1 MTGADPLLLALV
13 VAGFALLLRV
23 WSLRRTGRERTD
35 LAEPS
40 LLAQFARLPAHE
52 LAWVR
57 GGLLALGV
65 AALALA
71 STSASTDTTR
81 DETEGAETILVLDAS
96 NSMLV
101 EDVEPNRLVAQRR
114 LAREL
119 ANQLPG
125 RVGVVYFAGR
135 AYVLSPLTT
144 DFSAVQMF
152 VEGVRPA
159 AVGRGG
165 SSLAIGITQAL
176 DLLSGGEEGARKAIV
191 LFSDGEETVG
201 QPLQDALDRAR
212 DDGVSVHALG
222 IGTTEG
228 GQIPLTRDAS
238 LDPSTALGR
247 RRGPAFLQGPDG
259 QPVVSRL
266 EAGNLRTIASE
277 TGGRYVSGT
286 DVGVRRLRTELGQ
299 ASVGETATGNPLVSL
314 LLISAFVS
322 LWVEAFVLPRG

>member
-1 MTGADPLLLALV
+1 MIASDPLLLALV
-13 VAGFALLLRV
+13 AGGLALLLRA
-23 WSLRRTGRERTD
+23 WSLRRTGRERAD
-35 LAEPS
+35 LAEPG
-40 LLAQFARLPAHE
+40 LLAQFARLPTNE

-81 DETEGAETILVLDAS
+81 EETEGAETILVLDAS

-101 EDVEPNRLVAQRR
+101 EDVEPNRLEVQRR

-119 ANQLPG
+119 ASQLPG

-159 AVGRGG
+159 SVGRGG

-176 DLLSGGEEGARKAIV
+176 DLLSGGEEDARKAVV

-212 DDGVSVHALG
+212 DEGVSVYAIG
-222 IGTTEG
+222 IGTVQG

-277 TGGRYVSGT
+277 TSGRYLPGVESS
-286 DVGVRRLRTELGQ
+286 VRRLRSELGQ
-299 ASVGETATGNPLVSL
+299 AGVGETASGNPLVSL
-314 LLISAFVS
+314 LLITAFVS